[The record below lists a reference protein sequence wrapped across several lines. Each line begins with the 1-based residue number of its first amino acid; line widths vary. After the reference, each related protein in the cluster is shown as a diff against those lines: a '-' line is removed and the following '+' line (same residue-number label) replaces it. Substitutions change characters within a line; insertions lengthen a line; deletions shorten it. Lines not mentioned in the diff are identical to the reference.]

1 MKINANGTEILYYTD
16 EESRSDYISLTDIA
30 RKKNPLEPKV
40 VVANWMRSR
49 TTIEYLGLWE
59 QLNNPDFKGLEFE
72 TFKNESGSNAFTLSP
87 QRWIEATNAIGI
99 ISKSGRYGGTFA
111 HSDIAFEFA
120 SWISPEFKLYIIKDY
135 QRLKKEEAGKLAL
148 GWDSKRELSKI
159 NYRIHTDA
167 VKEFLITPEL
177 KPQEMNCKYASEAD
191 LLNIAL
197 FGKTAKQWR
206 EETGN
211 TKENMRDYASVE
223 QLIIL
228 VNIESMNADLIREG
242 MPQEERLKKLRS
254 VAYYQ
259 MQSLISSKAVQ
270 KLKNNLLEEQNPNV
284 SG

>member
-1 MKINANGTEILYYTD
+1 
-16 EESRSDYISLTDIA
+16 
-30 RKKNPLEPKV
+30 
-40 VVANWMRSR
+40 
-49 TTIEYLGLWE
+49 
-59 QLNNPDFKGLEFE
+59 
-72 TFKNESGSNAFTLSP
+72 
-87 QRWIEATNAIGI
+87 
-99 ISKSGRYGGTFA
+99 
-111 HSDIAFEFA
+111 
-120 SWISPEFKLYIIKDY
+120 
-135 QRLKKEEAGKLAL
+135 
-148 GWDSKRELSKI
+148 
-159 NYRIHTDA
+159 
-167 VKEFLITPEL
+167 
-177 KPQEMNCKYASEAD
+177 MNCKYASEAD

>member
-1 MKINANGTEILYYTD
+1 MKINANGTEITYYTD
-16 EESRSDYISLTDIA
+16 EETLNDYISLTDIA

-72 TFKNESGSNAFTLSP
+72 TFKNEAGSNAFTLSP

-135 QRLKKEEAGKLAL
+135 QRLKKDEAEKLAL
-148 GWDSKRELSKI
+148 GWDSKRELTKI

-177 KPQEMNCKYASEAD
+177 TPQEMNYKYASEAD
-191 LLNIAL
+191 ILNIAL

-206 EETGN
+206 DETGN
-211 TKENMRDYASVE
+211 GKENMRDYASVE

-242 MPQEERLKKLRS
+242 LPQDERLKKLRS

-259 MQSLISSKAVQ
+259 MQSLTSSKAIQ
-270 KLKNNLLEEQNPNV
+270 KLKNNLLEDKENPQ
-284 SG
+284 